1 MVVLSLV
8 LLSLENKGAAAAAA
22 SATRSITAIFR
33 LAQVLRAARAISI
46 IKRQASHGVKHA
58 ARNVTG
64 ENKKRFVDLANGI
77 DIDLTY
83 ITTQIIAMGVP
94 AQGFVALY
102 RNPISDVVN
111 FFNLRHQGKYRI
123 YNICPE
129 LPYPAERFDN
139 NVRAFDVQ
147 DHTPP
152 NMDIIME
159 FLSDASKFVCEGAE
173 KDRVIAVH
181 CRGGKGRTGT
191 LVCAW
196 LLYAEFCT
204 TDDKALRHFAISR
217 TELRKGS
224 KTLQG
229 VDTPSQKRYINHVSL
244 WLERTGAY
252 LGRGTIEKP
261 PATTIRLKQV
271 TIAGFFADP
280 LHVEG
285 PLVAAVH
292 INGEGG
298 GKVVKVSPALGDAA
312 IVSNNLIFDLQNFE
326 CGGDVRITIF
336 KEHKL
341 KEGVDAG
348 YIVADSE
355 EIRGNQFT
363 TKRKIAGK
371 EPGVLFYFLFHSEF
385 VDRETNQV
393 KVPMN
398 MMDKAFKNK
407 KKLYLPEGMATLDVE
422 YV

>member
-1 MVVLSLV
+1 MISLIFLSI
-8 LLSLENKGAAAAAA
+8 EGKTGAAVAAGA
-22 SATRSITAIFR
+22 RGFTAVFR
-33 LAQVLRAARAISI
+33 LAQVLRAARAMSI
-46 IKRQASHGVKHA
+46 IHRQASHGVKHA

-64 ENKKRFVDLANGI
+64 ENKKRFVDLVNNI

-102 RNPISDVVN
+102 RNPIADVVH
-111 FFNLRHQGKYRI
+111 FFNLRHKGKYRI

-152 NMDIIME
+152 NMNIIME
-159 FLSDASKFVCEGAE
+159 FLEDASKFVCEGQD

-196 LLYAEFCT
+196 LLYSEFCN
-204 TDDKALRHFAISR
+204 TDEKALRHFAISR

-229 VDTPSQKRYINHVSL
+229 VDTPSQKRYINHVTN

-252 LGRGTIEKP
+252 LGRGAINKI
-261 PATTIRLKQV
+261 PATKIRLKQV

-298 GKVVKVSPALGDAA
+298 GKVVKVSPPLGDAA
-312 IVSNNLIFDLQNFE
+312 IVSNNLIFDLQQFE

-341 KEGVDAG
+341 KEGVESG
-348 YIVADSE
+348 EIVADAE

-393 KVPMN
+393 KVPMD

-407 KKLYLPEGMATLDVE
+407 KKLYLPDGLATLDVE